1 MATLGQMYAN
11 KDTREG
17 IAVNK
22 TFMVPFD
29 KLYVEEDYNIRDI
42 DQAHVEEFAEAFAA
56 GEYLPA
62 MTVEVTARGVKILD
76 GHHRYH
82 GAKLAIERGHEVL
95 RIECKDFVGSEADK
109 IAFMVT
115 SSQGK
120 QLSPIERA
128 NAYLRLKNQ
137 GWTNEEI
144 AKKVKRSVS
153 DVQQHL
159 SLSGCAPEILDKIN
173 KRQMSYATGIELQ
186 RTHGANAGIAA
197 DEAMEKALKEGKS
210 KVTKAVTAPQFSAKQ
225 ARRLVELMS
234 NYKVMWK
241 DGYCYLEIDKGA
253 LPEVDRIMA
262 EYNKE

>member
-29 KLYVEEDYNIRDI
+29 KLYVEEGYNIRDI

-56 GEYLPA
+56 GEYIPA

-120 QLSPIERA
+120 QLSPVERA

-186 RTHGANAGIAA
+186 RTHGANAGVAA

-225 ARRLVELMS
+225 ARRLVELLS
-234 NYKVMWK
+234 GYHVMWQ
-241 DGYCYLEIDKGA
+241 DGRCYLEIDKGA
-253 LPEVDRIMA
+253 LPEVDKIIG
-262 EYNKE
+262 EYNKG

>member
-29 KLYVEEDYNIRDI
+29 KLYVEEGYNIRDI
-42 DQAHVEEFAEAFAA
+42 DQAHVEEFAESFAA

-120 QLSPIERA
+120 QLSPVERA

-241 DGYCYLEIDKGA
+241 DGCCYLEIDKGA

>member
-29 KLYVEEDYNIRDI
+29 KLYVEEGYNIRDI
-42 DQAHVEEFAEAFAA
+42 DQEHVEEFAESFAA

-120 QLSPIERA
+120 QLSPVERA

-186 RTHGANAGIAA
+186 RTHGANAGVAS

-241 DGYCYLEIDKGA
+241 DGCCYLEIDKGA
-253 LPEVDRIMA
+253 LPEFDRIMA

>member
-29 KLYVEEDYNIRDI
+29 KLYVEEGYNIRDI
-42 DQAHVEEFAEAFAA
+42 DQSHVEEFAEAFSA

-120 QLSPIERA
+120 QLSPVERA

-144 AKKVKRSVS
+144 TKKVKRSVS

-186 RTHGANAGIAA
+186 RAHGANAGLAA

-225 ARRLVELMS
+225 ARRLVELLSDSAPMLIGG
-234 NYKVMWK
+234 K
-241 DGYCYLEIDKGA
+241 DYLLIRDGVKDEIMKIIG
-253 LPEVDRIMA
+253 
-262 EYNKE
+262 EYNKG

>member
-11 KDTREG
+11 KETRNG

-22 TFMVPFD
+22 TFLVP
-29 KLYVEEDYNIRDI
+29 I
-42 DQAHVEEFAEAFAA
+42 DQIKIKEGKNVREIDQSHVEYFAQCWES
-56 GEYLPA
+56 GEPLPA
-62 MTVEVTARGVKILD
+62 ITIKTVNGEMEVSD
-76 GHHRYH
+76 GHHRIY
-82 GAKLAIERGHEVL
+82 GALLANSRGSEIL
-95 RIECKDFVGSEADK
+95 RIECKEFIGSSADE

-120 QLSPIERA
+120 QLSPVERA

-186 RTHGANAGIAA
+186 RTHGANAGVAA

-234 NYKVMWK
+234 DSAPMLIGGK
-241 DGYCYLEIDKGA
+241 DYLLIRDDVKDEIMKIIG
-253 LPEVDRIMA
+253 
-262 EYNKE
+262 EYNKG

>member
-22 TFMVPFD
+22 TFMVPLELLQV
-29 KLYVEEDYNIRDI
+29 KEGKNIRQTDPE
-42 DQAHVEEFAEAFAA
+42 HVEYFAQCWEA
-56 GEYLPA
+56 GEPLPA
-62 MTVEVTARGVKILD
+62 LTVRSGADGIIITD
-76 GHHRYH
+76 GHHRYF
-82 GAKLAIERGHEVL
+82 GAKLANSRGAEVV
-95 RIECKDFVGSEADK
+95 RVECKEFVGSLADEV
-109 IAFMVT
+109 AFMIT

-120 QLSPIERA
+120 SLSPVERA
-128 NAYLRLKNQ
+128 QAYLRLKNQ

-186 RTHGANAGIAA
+186 RTHGANAGLAA

-234 NYKVMWK
+234 DSAPMLIGGK
-241 DGYCYLEIDKGA
+241 DYLLIRDGVKDEIMKIIG
-253 LPEVDRIMA
+253 
-262 EYNKE
+262 EYNKG

>member
-29 KLYVEEDYNIRDI
+29 KLYVEEGYNIRDI
-42 DQAHVEEFAEAFAA
+42 DQAHVEEFAESFAA

-109 IAFMVT
+109 IAFMVN

-120 QLSPIERA
+120 QLSPVERA

-173 KRQMSYATGIELQ
+173 NRQMSYATGIELQ

-197 DEAMEKALKEGKS
+197 DEAMEKALKEGRS

-234 NYKVMWK
+234 NASDGSAGPEFIHIPLGVK
-241 DGYCYLEIDKGA
+241 DEIMK
-253 LPEVDRIMA
+253 IIA
-262 EYNKE
+262 EYNKG